1 MGDWPLWRLRPAAL
15 VYVLA
20 VQAVAVSLVFVVILT
35 TAPPAADT
43 LHRFGVLAFTAGLV
57 IVGTSLS
64 IQLREEVRRDPWTIH
79 ICYLV
84 SGMLTLP
91 PNLLVLLL
99 LGPALHGVLDARD
112 QPHRWMFVTAATVSA
127 TFAARAVL
135 GWHDPQWTPVLLL
148 SASATLLS
156 LRAVIVAVGLRLR
169 RPRASRSDVLGD
181 PIDVL
186 LGVVAVTLGMLLAVA
201 MEFHPASALLAA
213 PPMALLDMAGQLPQW
228 RRSAQRDGKTG
239 LVNAVHWDKLAR
251 AELSRARSR
260 RQRAAV
266 LLLDL
271 DHFKRVNDELGHLA
285 GDAAL
290 ASMALML
297 RGSVRKGDLVG
308 RFGGEEFVVLLPEA
322 DIRAASEVAYRIRGS
337 TASLSVPAQDMRGAH
352 RVLDDLTVSIGVAAT
367 ERVGYELEDLLVAAD
382 AALLSAKAGGR
393 NAVSLA

>member
-1 MGDWPLWRLRPAAL
+1 MGYWPLWRLRPAAL
-15 VYVLA
+15 VYVIV
-20 VQAVAVSLVFVVILT
+20 VQVVAVSLVFAVILT
-35 TAPPAADT
+35 TAPPASDT
-43 LHRFGVLAFTAGLV
+43 LHRFGLLAFTAGVV

-64 IQLREEVRRDPWTIH
+64 IQLRDEVRRDPWTIH

-84 SGMLTLP
+84 TGMLTLP

-99 LGPALHGVLDARD
+99 LGPALHGVLDVRGESY
-112 QPHRWMFVTAATVSA
+112 RWMFVTAATVSA
-127 TFAARAVL
+127 TFVARAVV
-135 GWHDPQWTPVLLL
+135 GWHEPRWNPLLL
-148 SASATLLS
+148 IAGSATLLL
-156 LRAVIVAVGLRLR
+156 LRAAIVAVGLRLR
-169 RPRASRSDVLGD
+169 RPRADRAEILGD

-186 LGVVAVTLGMLLAVA
+186 LGVVAATLGTLLAVA
-201 MEFHPASALLAA
+201 MEFNPASALLAA

-251 AELSRARSR
+251 AELGRASSRQ
-260 RQRAAV
+260 QRAAI

-308 RFGGEEFVVLLPEA
+308 RFGGEEFVVLLPDA
-322 DIRAASEVAYRIRGS
+322 DIPAACEIAQRIRSS
-337 TASLSVPAQDMRGAH
+337 TASLSVPARDTRGVH
-352 RVLDDLTVSIGVAAT
+352 RELDGLTVSIGVAAT
-367 ERVGYELEDLLVAAD
+367 ERLGYELEDLLVAAD
-382 AALLSAKAGGR
+382 AALLAAKANGR
-393 NAVSLA
+393 DAVSLA

>member
-1 MGDWPLWRLRPAAL
+1 MGYWPLWRLRPAAL

-20 VQAVAVSLVFVVILT
+20 VQVVAVSLVFAVILT
-35 TAPPAADT
+35 TAPPTSDT
-43 LHRFGVLAFTAGLV
+43 LHRFGMLAFTAGVV

-64 IQLREEVRRDPWTIH
+64 IQLRDEVRRDPWTIH

-84 SGMLTLP
+84 TGMLTLP

-99 LGPALHGVLDARD
+99 LGPALHGVLDVRGESY
-112 QPHRWMFVTAATVSA
+112 RWMFVTAATVSA
-127 TFAARAVL
+127 TFAARAVV
-135 GWHDPQWTPVLLL
+135 GWHEPRWNPLLL
-148 SASATLLS
+148 VAGSATLLL
-156 LRAVIVAVGLRLR
+156 LRAAIVALGLRLR
-169 RPRASRSDVLGD
+169 RPRATRAEFLGD

-186 LGVVAVTLGMLLAVA
+186 LGIVAAALGILLAVA
-201 MEFHPASALLAA
+201 MELHPASALLAA

-251 AELSRARSR
+251 AELGRASSRQ
-260 RQRAAV
+260 QRAAI

-308 RFGGEEFVVLLPEA
+308 RFGGEEFVVLLPDA
-322 DIRAASEVAYRIRGS
+322 DIPAACEIAYRIRSS
-337 TASLSVPAQDMRGAH
+337 TASLSVPARDTRGVH
-352 RVLDDLTVSIGVAAT
+352 RELDDLTVSIGVAAT
-367 ERVGYELEDLLVAAD
+367 ERLGYELEDLLVAAD
-382 AALLSAKAGGR
+382 AALLAAKAGGR